1 MGRTGSLCYASEGA
15 EVLQRAWK
23 WPWEEV
29 EKWGQRVLK
38 GEGKNGDD
46 TKSFVYL
53 ILHPVS
59 RTGLGTGQMNG

>member
-1 MGRTGSLCYASEGA
+1 MGRTGYLCYASEGA
-15 EVLQRAWK
+15 EVLQRAWT

-29 EKWGQRVLK
+29 EKWRQRVLK
-38 GEGKNGDD
+38 GKGKNGDD
-46 TKSFVYL
+46 IKSFVCL